1 MHALT
6 ASIPDREAVRFRLK
20 EFFLFDYPVS
30 TPSNFSTSH
39 PYISASIVESLHPRY
54 CVVEDP
60 IIVSNPIAGSAHLS
74 LTCEDSRIAIFM
86 LMFFGLWVD
95 SRH

>member
-1 MHALT
+1 MKDFV
-6 ASIPDREAVRFRLK
+6 I
-20 EFFLFDYPVS
+20 FDYLVS
-30 TPSNFSTSH
+30 TPSDFSASH

-74 LTCEDSRIAIFM
+74 LTCEDLRIAIFM
-86 LMFFGLWVD
+86 LMFFGLWVG
-95 SRH
+95 SKH